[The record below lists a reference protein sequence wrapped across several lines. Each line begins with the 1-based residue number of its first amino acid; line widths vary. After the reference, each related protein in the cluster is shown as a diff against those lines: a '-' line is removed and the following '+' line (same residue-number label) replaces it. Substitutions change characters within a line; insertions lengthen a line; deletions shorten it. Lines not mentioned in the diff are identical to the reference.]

1 MPPFTRPLP
10 ISSPKTQSRHRP
22 NSPSRDRV
30 EIRGGTIASKKVGAI
45 HPPIPPPIGLA
56 RCAVS
61 IAFPGATGLSLR
73 VSISTRGP
81 RRRTSSQT
89 WNPRPASPVRS
100 PPRSCRRPRP
110 RNPGR
115 HQATTLWSDFRTMD
129 SPGTRL
135 PTTWTASR
143 YQERSQRSATRSL
156 PLDSTSTRQ
165 LTSSGT
171 PPTEKTEDFSHR
183 QHSATHEAYPW
194 SPAPTTTRSSS
205 SEVGTYR
212 QSAAHDRQHGW
223 LTEGRL
229 RGLLVRR
236 VAFTSVEHGSLHR
249 FGIDDP
255 LMAF

>member
-1 MPPFTRPLP
+1 MRGFDYLSGRNVPLSQVFHQHPRAKTTNELADMEPPTGIPCKKPAAKLP
-10 ISSPKTQSRHRP
+10 TPSPTKSRDTSGDDVVVWLSDDGLAWNQIAYYLDGSRH
-22 NSPSRDRV
+22 
-30 EIRGGTIASKKVGAI
+30 
-45 HPPIPPPIGLA
+45 
-56 RCAVS
+56 
-61 IAFPGATGLSLR
+61 
-73 VSISTRGP
+73 
-81 RRRTSSQT
+81 
-89 WNPRPASPVRS
+89 
-100 PPRSCRRPRP
+100 
-110 RNPGR
+110 
-115 HQATTLWSDFRTMD
+115 
-129 SPGTRL
+129 
-135 PTTWTASR
+135 
-143 YQERSQRSATRSL
+143 QERSQRSATRSL

-223 LTEGRL
+223 LTEGCL

-236 VAFTSVEHGSLHR
+236 VAFTSVEHRSLHR

-255 LMAF
+255 LMAD